1 MTDSTTQATAS
12 LSATA
17 PASRGR
23 LLQILGVAFGLAVII
38 GNTIGVGILRTPGDV
53 ATHLP
58 DARWFLGAWLLG
70 GVYALLG
77 ALSLA
82 ELGAMVPESGGQYVF
97 VRRALGEYAG
107 FAIGWSDW
115 LSSCGALALV
125 TVSMGDYSAA
135 IWPALEGKSVVL
147 ALIIVLVL
155 TVIQALGIRAGDLT
169 QQVTSLLKTIV
180 LVALAAVCLA
190 WTPPAAETVAAVVV
204 PPIGFGA
211 IVLALQGVIYT
222 YDGWNG
228 MLYFGGE
235 VKNPGRDIPRAMA
248 GGVLA
253 VIAIYL
259 LLNVAFLHV
268 LTPARMAG
276 ESLVAATAAR
286 EIFGEMGDTVVRG
299 VLLIS
304 LLSAANA
311 ILLISSRVPF
321 AMSRDGLLWHGFR
334 RVSLGGTPR
343 PSLIMSA
350 VAAGLLLVTG
360 TFNQILALAAFF
372 YVVCYTSS
380 FVSVLVLRW
389 KEPDTP
395 RSYRAIGYP
404 WVTGFLV
411 IVSLGF
417 LVGNVISDTRN
428 SLVELGLLVASYP
441 VFLAVRH
448 HGAARK

>member
-1 MTDSTTQATAS
+1 VTDSTAPAAS
-12 LSATA
+12 VAGA

-53 ATHLP
+53 AAHLP
-58 DARWFLGAWLLG
+58 DTRWFLAAWLLG

-115 LSSCGALALV
+115 MSSCAALALV

-135 IWPALEGKSVVL
+135 IWPALQGKAVAF
-147 ALIIVLVL
+147 ALLVVLVL
-155 TVIQALGIRAGDLT
+155 TIIQAMGIRAGDLT
-169 QQVTSLLKTIV
+169 QQVTSLVKTLV
-180 LVALAAVCLA
+180 LLALAGVCLA
-190 WTPPAAETVAAVVV
+190 WTPPAEQVVAPAAAHT
-204 PPIGFGA
+204 IGFGA

-253 VIAIYL
+253 VIVIYL
-259 LLNVAFLHV
+259 LLNLAFVHV

-276 ESLVAATAAR
+276 QDLVAATAAR
-286 EIFGEMGDTVVRG
+286 EIFGDRGDTVVRG
-299 VLLIS
+299 VLIIS
-304 LLSAANA
+304 LFSAANA
-311 ILLISSRVPF
+311 ILLIASRLPF
-321 AMSRDGLLWHGFR
+321 AMSRDRLLWRGLE
-334 RVSLGGTPR
+334 RVSRGGTPR
-343 PSLIMSA
+343 PSLVVSA
-350 VAAGLLLVTG
+350 LAASLLLITG
-360 TFNQILALAAFF
+360 TFDQILALAAFF
-372 YVVCYTSS
+372 YVVCYTAS
-380 FVSVLVLRW
+380 FVSVFVLR
-389 KEPDTP
+389 KREPDTP
-395 RSYRAIGYP
+395 RPYQAIGYP

-411 IVSLGF
+411 VGSLAF
-417 LVGNVISDTRN
+417 LAGNVVSDTRN
-428 SLVELGLLVASYP
+428 SIVELGLLVASYP
-441 VFLAVRH
+441 VYLVLRRR
-448 HGAARK
+448 G